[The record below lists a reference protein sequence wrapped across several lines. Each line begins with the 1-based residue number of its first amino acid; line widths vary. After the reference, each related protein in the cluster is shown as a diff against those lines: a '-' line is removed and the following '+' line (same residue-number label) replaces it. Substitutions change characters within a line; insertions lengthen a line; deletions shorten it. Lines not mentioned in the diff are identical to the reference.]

1 MRMIK
6 TWNMLPREVAD
17 YCLYSRGTQIMPTL
31 ICFNFWFA
39 LKIIEK
45 ITEKIFVIYFCK
57 NLILQRI
64 KTISKS
70 KQRRRLTEH
79 LITILKVTIYFEK
92 YVKKSI
98 ALIYI
103 YENKF
108 RTCQNKWVPIG
119 KQRKKMLK
127 RTYISSS

>member
-1 MRMIK
+1 
-6 TWNMLPREVAD
+6 MLPREVAD